1 MNNLHIVPSI
11 DFFNVLNFFYLTLI
25 VRFFCTRGTDHGFVG
40 DVKHP
45 PPPPPPPPTPLKK
58 RSTPFYSYNYIAPL
72 LLILFC
78 VNWLKKENFLRAIAR
93 IRMRPFELKSE
104 EKCRIPHGRKVD
116 CISCSFAALASLV
129 QQTLHSVKIYYF
141 TPV

>member
-45 PPPPPPPPTPLKK
+45 PPPPPPPHASKEAFNPVLFLQLYSTIIVNLILRQLIKK
-58 RSTPFYSYNYIAPL
+58 R
-72 LLILFC
+72 
-78 VNWLKKENFLRAIAR
+78 EFLT
-93 IRMRPFELKSE
+93 SH
-104 EKCRIPHGRKVD
+104 CTHTN
-116 CISCSFAALASLV
+116 AA
-129 QQTLHSVKIYYF
+129 F
-141 TPV
+141 